1 MPIFEYRCGECQ
13 HQFDSLQKLGAAP
26 LTDCPECNASA
37 LKKLISAPAFH
48 LKGKGWRNSDDSP
61 KKPDIR
67 PRFAHT
73 LDSATPHAEHT
84 HDAPKP
90 AVEKRGGIDKV
101 VRDHVHSSD
110 HSHSHSHD
118 HGKSHSSEKSAKS
131 HSHDKGHSHDH

>member
-1 MPIFEYRCGECQ
+1 MPIFEYRCGDCQ

-26 LTDCPECNASA
+26 LTDCPECSASA

-61 KKPDIR
+61 KKLDIR

-84 HDAPKP
+84 HDEPKP
-90 AVEKRGGIDKV
+90 AVEKRGGLDKV

-110 HSHSHSHD
+110 HSHSHSHGS
-118 HGKSHSSEKSAKS
+118 HGDKKPAKSHG